1 MKLVFHVMC
10 LAVVCLCGCVQ
21 PTRTTGFFQQQQRPA
36 LPDSIPHRVAVF
48 ISGRP
53 ALAGQASELFSTGL
67 TELGF
72 DVVERGKISVLKD
85 EIELGTQGYATPETA
100 LEKGNFAG
108 ADGIFVGSAS
118 GERSATWTD
127 THLALR
133 LVQAKTGKT
142 IWSVNASDPRLLAV
156 SMAEETS
163 IIYTTKAAISAL
175 KKDIQKLRQ

>member
-1 MKLVFHVMC
+1 MKPIFPILC
-10 LAVVCLCGCVQ
+10 LGIVCLCGCVQ
-21 PTRTTGFFQQQQRPA
+21 PTRTTGFFQQQQRSA

-53 ALAGQASELFSTGL
+53 ALAGQATELFSTGL

-72 DVVERGKISVLKD
+72 DVVERNKISVLKD
-85 EIELGTQGYATPETA
+85 EIELGAQGYVTPETA
-100 LEKGNFAG
+100 IEKGHFEG

-118 GERSATWTD
+118 GERAPTWTD
-127 THLALR
+127 THLAIR

-142 IWSVNASDPRLLAV
+142 IWSVNANDPRMFAL

-175 KKDIQKLRQ
+175 KKDIDKLR